1 MKLRQSVLAIVV
13 ALLPLGGI
21 AGHSL
26 SLQSRSVSDHLSQT
40 EAKERAKSAQLS
52 SETPQHQ
59 LSKKELKALVAK
71 ARTAKDH
78 QNLATYFER
87 QTQIF
92 DEKSREYQATC
103 VLVAEHPMNYK
114 TTYPSAYDD
123 CRFWQQY
130 FEAKSRKAD
139 NEAKLHEQLAIRLPD
154 GKQ

>member
-1 MKLRQSVLAIVV
+1 MKLRQSVFSIVF

-26 SLQSRSVSDHLSQT
+26 SRQPRSV
-40 EAKERAKSAQLS
+40 

-59 LSKKELKALVAK
+59 LSKKELKTLVAN

-78 QNLATYFER
+78 QDLATYFER
-87 QTQIF
+87 VAQIF

-130 FEAKSRKAD
+130 CEAKSKKAD

>member
-1 MKLRQSVLAIVV
+1 MKLRQSVFSIVF

-26 SLQSRSVSDHLSQT
+26 SLQSRSVSDYLSQT
-40 EAKERAKSAQLS
+40 EAKERVKSSQLS

-59 LSKKELKALVAK
+59 LSKKELKSLVAN

-78 QNLATYFER
+78 QNLATY
-87 QTQIF
+87 F

-114 TTYPSAYDD
+114 TKIS
-123 CRFWQQY
+123 
-130 FEAKSRKAD
+130 
-139 NEAKLHEQLAIRLPD
+139 IRL
-154 GKQ
+154 

>member
-1 MKLRQSVLAIVV
+1 MKLRQSVFSIVF

-40 EAKERAKSAQLS
+40 EKSAQLS

-59 LSKKELKALVAK
+59 LSKKELKTLVAN

-87 QTQIF
+87 QAQIF
-92 DEKSREYQATC
+92 DEKSCEYQTTC

-139 NEAKLHEQLAIRLPD
+139 IEARLHEQLAIRLPD